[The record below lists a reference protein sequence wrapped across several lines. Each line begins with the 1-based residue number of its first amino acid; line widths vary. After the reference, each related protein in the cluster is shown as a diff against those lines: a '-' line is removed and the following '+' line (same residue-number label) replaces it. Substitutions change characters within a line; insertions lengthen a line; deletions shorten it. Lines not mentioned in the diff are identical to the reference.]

1 MLFEEIKNEIK
12 NEMHKAL
19 YNYNLKENKINFEIS
34 EPPLKE
40 YGDFSCNVA
49 FILSKIL
56 KKSPYE
62 IANDIV
68 SALLPISKNKKF
80 IEPTFESISVEKP
93 GFINFKIN
101 VNKFLKMFF
110 LN

>member
-12 NEMHKAL
+12 NEMQKAL

-40 YGDFSCNVA
+40 YGDFSCNLA

-68 SALLPISKNKKF
+68 NNILSIYKTQRIVES
-80 IEPTFESISVEKP
+80 TFKSISVEKP
-93 GFINFKIN
+93 GFINFKRR
-101 VNKFLKMFF
+101 LWYHC
-110 LN
+110 